1 MITTSISRKAVPL
14 SFSQERIWFGQ
25 QGATE
30 NTARNQTIAM
40 RRNGPLDLN
49 VLERC
54 LTEMV
59 QRHEILR
66 TTFEA
71 VDGDLLQI
79 VHPAPES
86 FPLRA
91 VDLIAVAPKEAD
103 AETLRLAEEDA
114 RRPFD
119 LTAGPLVRALLISR
133 SNHHHQLYVTA
144 HPMVLDA
151 VSAYQVFLP
160 EFKKLY
166 QSFSAGQPSSLPE
179 PAAQYADFA
188 IEQRRTLSS
197 QVGSEDL
204 EYWREQLAGNLPAS
218 QLPHDRP
225 KPLGEISCRASEQ
238 FVMSKELT
246 DRIKRYSAE
255 AGESSYLALL
265 TGVVALLYR
274 YTGLDEIVLGSTSPG
289 RGKQEFGRV
298 MGYFENPLPL
308 RVKLSG
314 NPTFSELHSR
324 VGTAFRDAQA
334 HAIVPFSQ
342 ILKEI
347 GKDLNDTP
355 LFTVGVSQLPGIPRD
370 NSEWD
375 LYAADLSQGNSATE
389 LDFSIETRGGQISGT
404 VSYAGDLFD
413 RESIAALV
421 QHWQNLLAAGCEDPS
436 RQVAKLPILAED
448 EKNRILHEWNNTRVE
463 YPNVCVNELFEQQAA
478 RTPDAPA
485 VVFQGKQLS
494 YRELNAKANQ
504 LANYLR
510 TRGIGPEVLVGV
522 SINRSPEMLVGLL
535 AIWKAGGAYI
545 PLDPTYPQERLS
557 EDSSAKLLLT
567 SSKHVHLFA
576 SAKDKTILLDTDWP
590 AIAKESSDNFAS
602 GATPANLAY
611 VMYTSG
617 STGKP
622 KGAMILHSGLANYL
636 CWAVKAYG
644 VTAGGSAPVHS
655 SISFDLTVTSMYT
668 PLLAGAHVE
677 LLPEDAGAQH
687 LLAALRGRKNR
698 SLVKITPAHLR
709 LLSQELSSSEAVDM
723 TKVFVIGGENLLA
736 ESLRLWRDYAPETR
750 LINEYGPTET
760 VVGCCVHQVRPDDPR
775 SGSVPIGRPIA
786 NTELYI
792 LDRHMNPVPAGVMGE
807 LYIGGAGVARGYLN
821 RPDLTKQKFIN
832 DPFSGRSGARLY
844 KTGDLARYRKDG
856 MLEFLGRI
864 DNQVKV
870 RGYRIELGEIEA
882 TLADHPGVKSCA
894 VLAREDEP
902 GNEQLV
908 GYVVS
913 RESKAPAVEELR
925 QFMRQRLPDYMVPAQ
940 FVFLQSFPLT
950 PNGKVDHK
958 ALPPPGKRRREAG
971 DSVAQQSASQPSTA
985 GRQGTATVTGADDG
999 VNQKLSQ
1006 TSAEPQT
1013 ETERSLATI
1022 MAEILNVES
1031 VGLNDDFF
1039 ELGGHSLLAIKL
1051 ATRVKDELGIDMP
1064 LATLFEAPTVAALAK
1079 KLRKEEWN
1087 PSWSSLVP
1095 IRPAGSRPPL
1105 FLIHAHGGNVLEY
1118 HHLVNG
1124 LDPDQPV
1131 YAFQSRGLDG
1141 TAVNDSSIETIATA
1155 YIEELRS
1162 FQPQGPYYLA
1172 GFCFGGLVALEAALQ
1187 LTAAGQAVASVI
1199 MIQSMHPEAMR
1210 FKRETNALQRLWYRI
1225 KKQVNLE
1232 IENLSN
1238 QGPGYLIQRSR
1249 RAWDMARTRAAIA
1262 FDKMTGKRPSD
1273 PSRLSMMYIF
1283 ESLSIEHKKAMHEY
1297 VPRPY
1302 SGDVILFRASKQ
1314 LAGQNSDEF
1323 LGWKRVLGGNLDVC
1337 EVPGHQ
1343 QTVLLQPN
1351 VSKLAQEFSSRLKT
1365 VQLRDRGDS

>member
-1 MITTSISRKAVPL
+1 VITTSISRKTAPL
-14 SFSQERIWFGQ
+14 SFSQERIWIGL

-30 NTARNQTIAM
+30 TTARNQTIAM
-40 RRNGPLDLN
+40 RRDGPLDLS

-54 LTEMV
+54 LAEMV
-59 QRHEILR
+59 RRHEIFR
-66 TTFEA
+66 TTLEA
-71 VDGDLLQI
+71 VDGDLLQV
-79 VHPAPES
+79 VHPAPET
-86 FPLRA
+86 FPLRV
-91 VDLIAVAPKEAD
+91 VDLISVAPKESD
-103 AETLRLAEEDA
+103 AETARLAEEEA

-119 LTAGPLVRALLISR
+119 LIAGPLIRALLISR
-133 SNHHHQLYVTA
+133 SNHQQHLYVTA
-144 HPMVLDA
+144 HPLVLDA

-166 QSFSAGQPSSLPE
+166 QSFSSGQPSPLAE

-188 IEQRRTLSS
+188 IEQRRAMSS
-197 QVGSEDL
+197 QAWSEDL
-204 EYWREQLAGNLPAS
+204 AYWREQLAGDLPAC
-218 QLPHDRP
+218 QLPHDHP
-225 KPLGEISCRASEQ
+225 KPLGDASGRATEQ
-238 FVMSKELT
+238 FVLSKELT
-246 DRIKRYSAE
+246 ERIKRHSAE
-255 AGESSYLALL
+255 AGESSYLTVL

-274 YTGLDEIVLGSTSPG
+274 YTGLDEIVLGGASTG
-289 RGKQEFGRV
+289 RGKQELGRV
-298 MGYFENPLPL
+298 MGNFENPLPL
-308 RVKLSG
+308 RVSLPG
-314 NPTFSELHSR
+314 NPTFSALHSR
-324 VGTAFRDAQA
+324 VATAFLDAQA
-334 HAIVPFSQ
+334 HATAPFSQ
-342 ILKEI
+342 IVKEI
-347 GKDLNDTP
+347 GKDLSGNP

-370 NSEWD
+370 NSEWN
-375 LYAADLSQGNSATE
+375 LFAADVSQGGSATE
-389 LDFSIETRGGQISGT
+389 IEISVETRGGQISGT
-404 VSYAGDLFD
+404 ITYAASLFD
-413 RESIAALV
+413 RASIAAMV
-421 QHWQNLLAAGCEDPS
+421 RHWQNLLTAGCEDPS
-436 RQVAKLPILAED
+436 RQVAKLPILADD
-448 EKNRILHEWNNTRVE
+448 EKNRILHEWNDTRAD

-485 VVFQGKQLS
+485 VVFQGRQLT
-494 YRELNAKANQ
+494 YRELNERANQ

-510 TRGIGPEVLVGV
+510 KRGIGPEVLVGV
-522 SINRSPEMLVGLL
+522 SVNRSPEMLVGLL

-557 EDSSAKLLLT
+557 FMVEDSSAKLLLT

-576 SAKDKTILLDTDWP
+576 SAKNKTILLDTDWP
-590 AIAKESSDNFAS
+590 AIAKESSNNFAS
-602 GATPANLAY
+602 SARPANLAY

-636 CWAVKAYG
+636 SWAVQAYG

-687 LLAALRGRKNR
+687 LLGALRQRKNR
-698 SLVKITPAHLR
+698 SLVKITPAHLK
-709 LLSQELSSSEAVDM
+709 LLSQELSSSEAADM

-736 ESLRLWRDYAPETR
+736 ESLRLWRDFAPETR

-786 NTELYI
+786 NTQLYI
-792 LDRHMNPVPAGVMGE
+792 LDRHMNPVPPGVMGE

-821 RPDLTKQKFIN
+821 RPELTAQKFLS
-832 DPFSGRSGARLY
+832 DPFSGGTGARLY
-844 KTGDLARYRKDG
+844 KTGDLARYRKDAT
-856 MLEFLGRI
+856 LEFLGRI

-913 RESKAPAVEELR
+913 RENKSLAVDELR
-925 QFMRQRLPDYMVPAQ
+925 QFMKQRLPDYMVPAQ
-940 FVFLQSFPLT
+940 FVFLPSFPLT

-958 ALPPPGKRRREAG
+958 ALPPPGKRRRETG
-971 DSVAQQSASQPSTA
+971 ETVASQTTFQQPITEPS
-985 GRQGTATVTGADDG
+985 GNGANG
-999 VNQKLSQ
+999 AVNEKVGDA
-1006 TSAEPQT
+1006 SAEPQT
-1013 ETERSLATI
+1013 ETERALATI
-1022 MAEILNVES
+1022 MAEILNVEK

-1051 ATRVKDELGIDMP
+1051 ATRVKDELAIDMP

-1095 IRPAGSRPPL
+1095 IRPAGSKPPL

-1141 TAVNDSSIETIATA
+1141 QITKDSSIEKIATA

-1162 FQPQGPYYLA
+1162 FRPEGPYYLG

-1187 LTAAGQAVASVI
+1187 LTAAGQDVAPVI
-1199 MIQSMHPEAMR
+1199 IIQSMHPEAML
-1210 FKRETNALQRLWYRI
+1210 FKQEITAPQRWWYRM
-1225 KKQVNLE
+1225 KQRIDVEL
-1232 IENLSN
+1232 ENLSH
-1238 QGPGYLIQRSR
+1238 QGKGYIPERLR
-1249 RAWDMARTRAAIA
+1249 RAWDMARTRAAMA
-1262 FDKMTGKRPSD
+1262 FDKMTGKQPAD
-1273 PSRLSMMYIF
+1273 PSKLSMLYIF
-1283 ESLSIEHKKAMHEY
+1283 ESLSIAHKKAMKEY
-1297 VPRPY
+1297 VPREY
-1302 SGDVILFRASKQ
+1302 RGDVILFRGSKQ
-1314 LAGQNSDEF
+1314 LGGLNSDEF
-1323 LGWKRVLGGNLDVC
+1323 LGWKRVLKGNLDVC

-1343 QTVLLQPN
+1343 QTLLLQPN
-1351 VSKLAQEFSSRLKT
+1351 VSKLAQELSSRLKAA
-1365 VQLRDRGDS
+1365 QLRDRGDS

>member
-1 MITTSISRKAVPL
+1 MITTSISRKTAPL
-14 SFSQERIWFGQ
+14 SFSQERIWFGR
-25 QGATE
+25 QGAIETA
-30 NTARNQTIAM
+30 ARNQTIAM
-40 RRNGPLDLN
+40 RRDGPPDVG
-49 VLERC
+49 VLEQC

-59 QRHEILR
+59 RRHEILR
-66 TTFEA
+66 TTFES
-71 VDGDLLQI
+71 VEGELLQI
-79 VHPAPES
+79 IHPAPER

-91 VDLIAVAPKEAD
+91 VDLIAVTPEEAD
-103 AETLRLAEEDA
+103 AETLRLTEEDA

-119 LTAGPLVRALLISR
+119 LTAGPLIRALLISR
-133 SNHHHQLYVTA
+133 SNHQHQLYLTA
-144 HPMVLDA
+144 HPIVLDT

-166 QSFSAGQPSSLPE
+166 QAFSTGQPSSLQE
-179 PAAQYADFA
+179 PALQYADFA
-188 IEQRRTLSS
+188 IEQRRAPAS
-197 QVGSEDL
+197 QDWSEDL
-204 EYWREQLAGNLPAS
+204 TYWREQLAGDLPAC

-225 KPLGEISCRASEQ
+225 RSLGETYCRTSEQ
-238 FVMSKELT
+238 FVLSKELT
-246 DRIKRYSAE
+246 ERIKRFSAE

-265 TGVVALLYR
+265 TGVVALMNR
-274 YTGLDEIVLGSTSPG
+274 YTGLDEIVLGATSAG

-298 MGYFENPLPL
+298 MGNFENPLPL
-308 RVKLSG
+308 RVKVSG
-314 NPTFSELHSR
+314 NPAFSELHSR
-324 VGTAFRDAQA
+324 VGTAFRDAQT
-334 HAIVPFSQ
+334 HASVPFSQ
-342 ILKEI
+342 VVKEI
-347 GKDLNDTP
+347 GKDPIDNP

-370 NSEWD
+370 SSGWN
-375 LYAADLSQGNSATE
+375 LRAADLSHGNTATE
-389 LDFSIETRGGQISGT
+389 LDFSIETRGDRISGT
-404 VSYAGDLFD
+404 VSYAADLFD
-413 RESIAALV
+413 RASIASFLR
-421 QHWQNLLAAGCEDPS
+421 HWENLLAAGCEDPT
-436 RQVAKLPILAED
+436 RQVAKLPILAD
-448 EKNRILHEWNNTRVE
+448 EEKHRILHEWNDTHAE

-494 YRELNAKANQ
+494 YRELNEKANR

-510 TRGIGPEVLVGV
+510 KRGIGPEVLVGV
-522 SINRSPEMLVGLL
+522 SIHRSPEMLIGLL

-557 EDSSAKLLLT
+557 FMVEDSSAKLLLT
-567 SSKHVHLFA
+567 SSKHKHLFA
-576 SAKDKTILLDTDWP
+576 SAKDKTILLDNDWP
-590 AIAKESSDNFAS
+590 AIAKESGDNFVS

-644 VTAGGSAPVHS
+644 VTVGGSAPVHS

-736 ESLRLWRDYAPETR
+736 ESLRLWRDSAPETR

-786 NTELYI
+786 NTQLYI
-792 LDRHMNPVPAGVMGE
+792 LDRHMNPVPPGVMGE
-807 LYIGGAGVARGYLN
+807 LYIGGAGVARGYFN
-821 RPDLTKQKFIN
+821 RPDLTKQRFIN
-832 DPFSGRSGARLY
+832 DPFSGRDGARLY

-882 TLADHPGVKSCA
+882 TLADHPGVKSGA

-913 RESKAPAVEELR
+913 RENKSPAVDEIR
-925 QFMRQRLPDYMVPAQ
+925 QFMRQRLPEYMVPAQ

-950 PNGKVDHK
+950 PNGKVDTK
-958 ALPPPGKRRREAG
+958 ALPPPGKRRR
-971 DSVAQQSASQPSTA
+971 DSGEPAASQASIQQASANGSGNGA
-985 GRQGTATVTGADDG
+985 GGRVHEKAAL
-999 VNQKLSQ
+999 N
-1006 TSAEPQT
+1006 SAEPQT
-1013 ETERSLATI
+1013 ETEKALAAI

-1031 VGLNDDFF
+1031 VGLNDEFF

-1051 ATRVKDELGIDMP
+1051 ATRVKDEMGIDMP

-1079 KLRKEEWN
+1079 KLRKEEWK

-1095 IRPAGSRPPL
+1095 IRPTGTKPPL
-1105 FLIHAHGGNVLEY
+1105 FLFHAHGGNVLEY
-1118 HHLVNG
+1118 HDLVSG
-1124 LDPDQPV
+1124 LDSDQPV

-1141 TAVNDSSIETIATA
+1141 TVVNDSSIETIATA

-1162 FQPQGPYYLA
+1162 FQPQGPYYLG
-1172 GFCFGGLVALEAALQ
+1172 GFCFGGLVALEVALQ
-1187 LTAAGQAVASVI
+1187 LTAAGQEVASVI
-1199 MIQSMHPEAMR
+1199 IIQSMHPEAMR
-1210 FKRETNALQRLWYRI
+1210 FKPEITALQRFWYRV
-1225 KKQVNLE
+1225 KKQINLE
-1232 IENLSN
+1232 MENLSN
-1238 QGPGYLIQRSR
+1238 QGKGYLVQRSR
-1249 RAWDMARTRAAIA
+1249 RAWDLARTRTAIA
-1262 FDKMTGKRPSD
+1262 IDRMTGKRPSD

-1283 ESLSIEHKKAMHEY
+1283 ESLSIDHKKAMHEY

-1323 LGWKRVLGGNLDVC
+1323 LGWKRVLRGNLDVC

-1343 QTVLLQPN
+1343 QTLLLQPN
-1351 VSKLAQEFSSRLKT
+1351 VSTLAKAVSGRLKT
-1365 VQLRDRGDS
+1365 AQLRDKGDS